1 MKKKITLI
9 LAACFLTATTL
20 FAKKPND
27 PSVPADLQENFSAH
41 YINARQ
47 ISWDKEPDYYL
58 VSFLMA
64 GTRFFAYY
72 SDDASFMA
80 IAHPVLSDILPQDL
94 KNSVK
99 SNYSDY
105 WITDLYQ
112 VSDHHQP
119 YYVIIL
125 ENADQKIVLKSDS
138 NKHWEIQKRIKKD

>member
-1 MKKKITLI
+1 
-9 LAACFLTATTL
+9 
-20 FAKKPND
+20 
-27 PSVPADLQENFSAH
+27 
-41 YINARQ
+41 
-47 ISWDKEPDYYL
+47 
-58 VSFLMA
+58 
-64 GTRFFAYY
+64 
-72 SDDASFMA
+72 MA